1 MARKTMQERKA
12 ELENKR
18 QQITAQLARI
28 EAREKQKERKKDTRQ
43 KIIVGGAVL
52 AHARLDAAFADQLA
66 AILGKAVTRDIDK
79 DTIAD
84 LFSKPDTGKI
94 QPDSQKINVGTA

>member
-1 MARKTMQERKA
+1 MPRKTVSERKA

-28 EAREKQKERKKDTRQ
+28 DAREKQQERKKDTRQ

-52 AHARLDAAFADQLA
+52 AHARLNAAFADQLTG
-66 AILGKAVTRDIDK
+66 ILSKAVTRDIDK
-79 DTIAD
+79 NTIAD
-84 LFSKPDTGKI
+84 LFIKPDTGKTK
-94 QPDSQKINVGTA
+94 PDSQKTNVGTA